1 MYLFGLIVPLLSF
14 CLQIWPRLKNRYFGV
29 DTWRFLMFADY
40 LREHKNLPKIIPQY
54 IVPTLFRYPPVIVII
69 LAFFPKKFA
78 EKYQFIFSPLV
89 DAMNNFII
97 FLTTLFFTR
106 DLKSAILAQLIAA
119 SVPVVIMEA
128 SSLSARVFSHFIFYL
143 SFLPLI
149 LFSLNQNPMWLLIS
163 TIMLII
169 LLFSHKLA
177 IQVYLVCVIGLS
189 IIEKNPLYILFFS
202 SIFSLVFIFG
212 GKYYKPIFEDHLAVL
227 SYFIKHIDLRFAHQF
242 RGIKKEK
249 ENKDFISKLYTL
261 SFKNPFIY
269 LLGNNPWLG
278 IFLIISFV
286 GYFKLVPMPTNLNSS
301 VLLKLYVWIYALLI
315 AAVATLSIKKIRFLG
330 EGNRYIE
337 YAVLPLSIFLGN
349 LLSFFSNIW
358 GLKFLILLFGFF
370 IFLVTIIIY
379 IQYKAI
385 VSDKARTITPDL
397 WRVIDYINSQK
408 KVPRIAF
415 FPNTLGDP
423 MMYFIRAKA
432 LLTDGGIGM
441 LKLTDVIPVVSKPIS
456 KIIEKYNLN
465 HLLIEESF
473 VTLKE
478 LKLKTYKNLKRFGSY
493 ILIQVR

>member
-1 MYLFGLIVPLLSF
+1 MYLFGLIIPLLSF

-40 LREHKNLPKIIPQY
+40 LREHKKLPKIIPQY
-54 IVPTLFRYPPVIVII
+54 IIPTLFRYPPVIVII

-97 FLTTLFFTR
+97 FLATLFFTR
-106 DLKSAILAQLIAA
+106 DLKSAILAQLIAT

-143 SFLPLI
+143 SFLPLL
-149 LFSLNQNPMWLLIS
+149 LFSLNQNPFWLILS
-163 TIMLII
+163 AIMLII

-177 IQVYLVCVIGLS
+177 VQVYLVCTVALS
-189 IIEKNPLYILFFS
+189 IIEKNPLYILFFF
-202 SIFSLVFIFG
+202 SIFSLVFVFG
-212 GKYYKPIFEDHLAVL
+212 KKYYKPIFEDHLAVL
-227 SYFIKHIDLRFAHQF
+227 SYFIKYIDLRFAHQF

-249 ENKDFISKLYTL
+249 ENKDFINMLYTL
-261 SFKNPFIY
+261 SFKNPFMY

-278 IFLIISFV
+278 IFLIISLV
-286 GYFKLVPMPTNLNSS
+286 GFFKLTPLPTNLSSS
-301 VLLKLYVWIYALLI
+301 VQLKLNVWIYSLLI
-315 AAVATLSIKKIRFLG
+315 AAVATLSIKKLRFLG

-337 YAVLPLSIFLGN
+337 YAVLPLSVILGSYFS
-349 LLSFFSNIW
+349 LFFSVW
-358 GLKFLILLFGFF
+358 GLKFLALLFVFVL
-370 IFLVTIIIY
+370 FLIIIIIY

-385 VSDKARTITPDL
+385 ILDKARTITPDL

-408 KVPRIAF
+408 KMPRIAF

-441 LKLTDVIPVVSKPIS
+441 HKLTDVIPVVSKPMN
-456 KIIEKYNLN
+456 KIIEKYSLSY
-465 HLLIEESF
+465 LLIEESF

-478 LKLKTYKNLKRFGSY
+478 LKLETYKSLKRFGSY
-493 ILIQVR
+493 VLIKVR